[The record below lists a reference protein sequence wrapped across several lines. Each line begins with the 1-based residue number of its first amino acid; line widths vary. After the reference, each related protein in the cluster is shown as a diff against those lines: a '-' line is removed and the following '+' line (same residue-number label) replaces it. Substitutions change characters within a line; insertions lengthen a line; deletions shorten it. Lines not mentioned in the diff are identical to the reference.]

1 MDGSSRL
8 DPAARTQVA
17 KFLQLQPSTKPT
29 ASVPEKLKNLKEKT
43 N

>member
-17 KFLQLQPSTKPT
+17 KLLHLQPSTKSA
-29 ASVPEKLKNLKEKT
+29 ASVPEKLNLEEKT
-43 N
+43 S